1 MQIMNNSSSNVR
13 QRFIDFFKQRGHHHV
28 AASPI
33 VNKGDPSLLFTNA
46 GMNQFKDIFLGQQK
60 PTYPRVAN
68 SQPCLRVSGK
78 HNDLEE
84 VGVDTYHHTMFEMLG
99 NWSFGNYF
107 KEEAIQWAWEL
118 LTTVYHLPKEKLY
131 VTVFEGDKE
140 DKLEADQESFAIWE
154 KYVSQDHILYGSKKD
169 NFWEMGD
176 IGPCGPCT
184 EIHVDIRSEEEIAK
198 QPGRDLV
205 NTGHPQVIE
214 IWNLVFIQYERTTS
228 GKLQL
233 LKDKHVDTGMGFER
247 LVMVLQRKTSTYD
260 TDIFLPLTHNL
271 MHMSSKLYGK
281 DEHVDIAIRVITDH
295 IRAITFAIADG
306 QLPGNTQA
314 GYVIRRILRR
324 AVRYGYTSLG
334 FQQPFMHKLV
344 AILAQQFKYV
354 YPQIKQQQSYI
365 EQVIKSEEEIF
376 FKTLT
381 TGLQRLE
388 HINANL
394 QQQGKQV
401 IDGATVFE
409 LYDTYGFPPD
419 LTRLIAQEKGLQVD
433 ETGFQQALQAQRARS
448 QQSALVIQDQWK
460 VILDSTPTFVGYD
473 QLEVSTHIIQYRSAP
488 EKDQEV
494 YHIVLE
500 KTPFY
505 PEGGGQ
511 KGDTG
516 QLIIGDQVI
525 PVFDTQKEFER
536 IIHYTHQLPKDLTA
550 PVQAVVDVKKRELIA
565 NNHTAT
571 HLLHA
576 ALKQVLGTHVE
587 QKGSLVTHQLLRFD
601 FSHYSKVTVEQIQ
614 AIERIVNQKIRANIT
629 LEEIRSMP
637 FEQAKAMGATALF
650 GEKYGEHVRMIT
662 FDSSFSRELCGG
674 THAENTG
681 RLGFFKIIGESGVA
695 AGTRRIEAVTA
706 EGAEAF
712 VDAQLT
718 ILHQVA
724 ETLKKPKE
732 IVKALQQLIEEKATV
747 EKKLQAYQA
756 QEIKATIRSLRQ
768 RMQPIQGIQTLID
781 NVDLPTVEALKQVAF
796 SFREN
801 PAPVFVTLATIIDQQ
816 PHIAIFISESLV
828 KRTSLNAN
836 TIIKKLATLIQ
847 GGGGG
852 QPFLAM
858 AKGSDASKLQEV
870 LVAAR
875 RIVGGDTEK

>member
-1 MQIMNNSSSNVR
+1 MNNSSSVR
-13 QRFIDFFKQRGHHHV
+13 QRFIDFFKQRGHQHV
-28 AASPI
+28 VASPI

-60 PTYPRVAN
+60 PTYPRVVN

-99 NWSFGNYF
+99 NWSFGDYF

-118 LTTVYHLPKEKLY
+118 LTTVYNLPKDRLY
-131 VTVFEGDKE
+131 VTVFGGDEGDK
-140 DKLEADQESFAIWE
+140 LGADQESFAIWE
-154 KYVSQDHILYGSKKD
+154 KYISQDRILYGNKKD

-184 EIHVDIRSEEEIAK
+184 EIHVDIRPEEEVAK
-198 QPGRDLV
+198 QTGKELV
-205 NTGHPQVIE
+205 NTGHPQVVE
-214 IWNLVFIQYERTTS
+214 IWNLVFIQYERTTG
-228 GKLQL
+228 GKLNT

-271 MHMSSKLYGK
+271 MYMCNKMYGK
-281 DEHVDIAIRVITDH
+281 DKQVDIAMRVVADH

-306 QLPGNTQA
+306 QLPSNTQA

-334 FQQPFMHKLV
+334 FQQPFMYQLV

-381 TGLQRLE
+381 TGLQRLD
-388 HINANL
+388 HISNNL
-394 QQQGKQV
+394 QQQGVQV

-419 LTRLIAQEKGLQVD
+419 LTRLIAQEKGIQVD
-433 ETGFQQALQAQRARS
+433 EDGFQQALQAQRARS
-448 QQSALVIQDQWK
+448 QQAATIEQGEWNIIV
-460 VILDSTPTFVGYD
+460 DSTPTFIGYD
-473 QLEVSTHIIQYRSAP
+473 QLEVSTRIVQYRTTH
-488 EKDQEV
+488 EKNQEV
-494 YHIVLE
+494 YHIVLD

-511 KGDTG
+511 LGDTG
-516 QLIIGDQVI
+516 QLIIGNQVI

-550 PVQAVVDVKKRELIA
+550 TSKAVVDVKRRELIA

-576 ALKQVLGTHVE
+576 ALRQVLGPHVE
-587 QKGSLVTHQLLRFD
+587 QKGSLVTDQLLRFD
-601 FSHYSKVTVEQIQ
+601 FSHYSKVTPEQIQ
-614 AIERIVNQKIRANIT
+614 TIELIVNQKIRANIA
-629 LEEIRSMP
+629 LEEARSMP
-637 FEQAKAMGATALF
+637 LEQAKALGVTALF
-650 GEKYGEHVRMIT
+650 GEKYGEHVRMVT
-662 FDSSFSRELCGG
+662 FDADFSKELCGG
-674 THAENTG
+674 THAVNTG
-681 RLGFFKIIGESGVA
+681 KLGFFKVTTESGVA

-706 EGAEAF
+706 EAAEAF
-712 VDAQLT
+712 VDTQLAT
-718 ILHQVA
+718 LNQVA

-732 IVKALQQLIEEKATV
+732 VVKVIQQLLEEKTGL
-747 EKKLQAYQA
+747 EKKLQAYQL
-756 QEIKATIRSLRQ
+756 QEVKATIQSLRQ
-768 RMQPIQGIQTLID
+768 RMQPIQGIYTLID
-781 NVDLPTVEALKQVAF
+781 MVNLPTVEALKQVAF
-796 SFREN
+796 SFKEN
-801 PAPVFVTLATIIDQQ
+801 PEPAFVTLTAVIDQQ
-816 PHIAIFISESLV
+816 PHIAIFISEDLV
-828 KRTSLNAN
+828 KHTSLNAN
-836 TIIKKLATLIQ
+836 TIIKELATIIQ

-858 AKGSDASKLQEV
+858 AKGSDTSKLQEV
-870 LVAAR
+870 LAAAK
-875 RIVGGDTEK
+875 RIVERLR